1 MTTANK
7 KTILILL
14 AIVFLIALVPLFVL
28 QGAEFG
34 GSDDAGS
41 QVVSEITG
49 TEYEPWFTPVLE
61 TMINGEI
68 PGEVESLMFCL
79 QTGIGVGVIFFF
91 IGKFSERTKWEKTTG
106 KKLNEFEK
114 EE

>member
-1 MTTANK
+1 
-7 KTILILL
+7 
-14 AIVFLIALVPLFVL
+14 
-28 QGAEFG
+28 
-34 GSDDAGS
+34 
-41 QVVSEITG
+41 
-49 TEYEPWFTPVLE
+49 
-61 TMINGEI
+61 MINGEI